1 METFGSK
8 KGVTLL
14 ELSVV
19 MFIMAIVSALIV
31 GISLS
36 MSNRVKNNN
45 DKLALTNEITLTK
58 NTLKSWVDEFSANSG
73 VSFSLSN
80 EKDKIIAKISENEY
94 SISLING
101 VLTAEKEGDNVALNL
116 DKIYNLSFDIETF
129 NEDQLFF
136 CTLSYKENEKA
147 TDGVFVFSYNPK
159 VGDVVVV
166 GGVA

>member
-1 METFGSK
+1 MEKFGNK
-8 KGVTLL
+8 KGITLL

-19 MFIMAIVSALIV
+19 MFIMAILSAIIV
-31 GISLS
+31 GISIS

-58 NTLKSWVDEFSANSG
+58 NTLKSWVDEFSATNG

-94 SISLING
+94 SLSLNSTG

-136 CTLSYKENEKA
+136 CTLSYKENEK
-147 TDGVFVFSYNPK
+147 DGVFVFSYNPK
-159 VGDVVVV
+159 VGDVVVA